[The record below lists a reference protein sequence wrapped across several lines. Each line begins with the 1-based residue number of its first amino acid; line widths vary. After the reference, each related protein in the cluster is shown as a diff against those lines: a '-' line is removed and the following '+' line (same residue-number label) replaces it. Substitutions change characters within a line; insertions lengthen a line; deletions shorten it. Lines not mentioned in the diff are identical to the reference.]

1 MNSSVARDYLR
12 ANRRSNIHIYPDDW
26 KRLPIADIPTE
37 RQAPIVAVVDEILAL
52 LNLDL
57 EADITTLEAAL
68 DSHINDLYYGTATPE
83 RH

>member
-1 MNSSVARDYLR
+1 MTLR
-12 ANRRSNIHIYPDDW
+12 A
-26 KRLPIADIPTE
+26 L
-37 RQAPIVAVVDEILAL
+37 VAVVDEILAL